1 VNESKTSTILLLDS
15 WPVLEWLKG
24 RQPAT
29 RVFSRLIAEAFAG
42 EVSFAMSRM
51 NYGEVL
57 YSIRKNFPSDK
68 IEAGTR
74 AFLEIP
80 IQFHSIDDL
89 LVDEAAALKGDNPI
103 SYADAFAVALAL
115 RLDVPLVTGDKELLG
130 LRAVGLKLLW
140 MGQ

>member
-1 VNESKTSTILLLDS
+1 
-15 WPVLEWLKG
+15 
-24 RQPAT
+24 
-29 RVFSRLIAEAFAG
+29 VFSRLIAEAFAG

-57 YSIRKNFPSDK
+57 YSIRKDFPSDR

-89 LVDEAAALKGDNPI
+89 LVDEASVLKGGNAI

-115 RLDVPLVTGDKELLG
+115 RLDVPLVTGDRELLG

-140 MGQ
+140 MGS